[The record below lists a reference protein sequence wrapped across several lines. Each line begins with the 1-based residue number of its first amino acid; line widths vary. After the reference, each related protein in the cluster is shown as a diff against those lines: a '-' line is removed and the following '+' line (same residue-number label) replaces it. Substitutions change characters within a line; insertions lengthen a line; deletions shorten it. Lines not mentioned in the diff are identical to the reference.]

1 MCMSASHIVYGSI
14 RMEPVFMM
22 MGEAA
27 GAAASMEIQ
36 DNIPVQ
42 KINVDALQDTIN
54 FNLKK

>member
-1 MCMSASHIVYGSI
+1 MSASHIVYGSI